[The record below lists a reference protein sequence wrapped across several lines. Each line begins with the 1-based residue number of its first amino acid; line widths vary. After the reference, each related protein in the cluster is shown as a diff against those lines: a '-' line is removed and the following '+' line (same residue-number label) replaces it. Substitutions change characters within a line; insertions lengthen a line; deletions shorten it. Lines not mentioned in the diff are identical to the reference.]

1 MVLVKL
7 VIKIIIYLKIVTK
20 KSYKY
25 IEDKNKKKYKKLEI
39 INFQVVFQKILII
52 IKKFVYQII
61 K

>member
-25 IEDKNKKKYKKLEI
+25 IEDKNKKKYKKLKI

>member
-1 MVLVKL
+1 LVLVKL

-25 IEDKNKKKYKKLEI
+25 IEDKNKKKYKKLKI